1 MAQGRSANNPLPH
14 NLLFS
19 DSRMGNLLTS
29 VWIQWQAKHPNTL
42 VLYGDKLL
50 INSDR
55 HTQAPADFNGISQ
68 TLTGQ
73 EMTMLPARATSVV
86 QARRER
92 AGYHRYDPFPSNA
105 PADHYSRRHSRL
117 SFARLARSLPG
128 LMFLTFVAI
137 GSFLIGFQRL
147 IAWIQPA
154 AQTSRKNSADFGA
167 FEGKYRCQRKSEP
180 YILTIKR
187 EGDRLY
193 ASSGK
198 ERSELIPVS
207 KNEFRGNS
215 GSGMFKG
222 TFVFSR
228 NATGMIVSVTS
239 SGSDGL
245 SVVCQRTQ

>member
-1 MAQGRSANNPLPH
+1 
-14 NLLFS
+14 
-19 DSRMGNLLTS
+19 MGNLLTS
-29 VWIQWQAKHPNTL
+29 IWIDWQAKHPNTL

-50 INSDR
+50 IGSDR
-55 HTQAPADFNGISQ
+55 HTRAPADFNGISQ
-68 TLTGQ
+68 TLSSK
-73 EMTMLPARATSVV
+73 EMTLLPARATSVV

-92 AGYHRYDPFPSNA
+92 TGYRRDDPFSSNA
-105 PADHYSRRHSRL
+105 PVNHYSRPYSRL
-117 SFARLARSLPG
+117 SLVRLVRSLPG
-128 LMFLTFVAI
+128 LLFLTFVAI

-147 IAWIQPA
+147 VDWIQPA
-154 AQTSRKNSADFGA
+154 VQTSRKSSAEFGA
-167 FEGKYRCQRKSEP
+167 FEGKYRCQRKSES

-187 EGDRLY
+187 EGERLY

-198 ERSELIPVS
+198 ERSELIRVS

-239 SGSDGL
+239 SGNDGL
-245 SVVCQRTQ
+245 SVVCPRAQ